1 MTLREFRE
9 ILKWSIPELARRA
22 GLDVQTARR
31 AEDGEPIQGR
41 TAQSIAE
48 ALSRGMGRDIQVK
61 DIDGL
66 NVRI

>member
-1 MTLREFRE
+1 MTLKEYRE

-48 ALSRGMGRDIQVK
+48 ALSKGMGRDIQVK

>member
-48 ALSRGMGRDIQVK
+48 AWSRGMGRDIQVK